1 VAFFLVYYL
10 CSVINRFQEYI
21 EQHSLC
27 AKNDRIL
34 LTVSGGVDS
43 MVMLDLFVRTGYEVA
58 VAHCNFHLRGDESDG
73 DEQFVVNACAEY
85 GVEVFVKHFD
95 TKAYAKQNHV
105 SVQVAARDLR
115 YTWFEQLRQDKN
127 FDFIAVAHHADDSVE
142 TFFINLLRGSGITGL
157 KGISVRRENIIR
169 PLLFAEREDIERYAH
184 EHEIPYREDSSN
196 KEDKYLRNKIRHQ
209 LLPRLKEMTDNYE
222 QTVIAS
228 LNRLEEA
235 DGLLQQLLEEK
246 FARLLIARGDMLV
259 VQLEKLLELEPLDV
273 WVYYL
278 LRQYGFNRDTTDR
291 ITTAVKN
298 KQTGSVFH
306 AAAYNALV
314 DRDYLLLKP
323 VGEAET
329 GVFLLEENTRE
340 IAEPIKMKIEA
351 SDLDDHFSLN
361 RAEGVAQLDMDKLEF
376 PLKIRKWQEGDRF
389 VPLGMSGTKLV
400 SDYFIDNKISRFDK
414 ERIWLLLSG
423 NDIVW
428 IIGHRI
434 SDKYKISS
442 GTKRVLTITT

>member
-1 VAFFLVYYL
+1 
-10 CSVINRFQEYI
+10 
-21 EQHSLC
+21 
-27 AKNDRIL
+27 
-34 LTVSGGVDS
+34 
-43 MVMLDLFVRTGYEVA
+43 
-58 VAHCNFHLRGDESDG
+58 
-73 DEQFVVNACAEY
+73 
-85 GVEVFVKHFD
+85 
-95 TKAYAKQNHV
+95 
-105 SVQVAARDLR
+105 
-115 YTWFEQLRQDKN
+115 
-127 FDFIAVAHHADDSVE
+127 
-142 TFFINLLRGSGITGL
+142 
-157 KGISVRRENIIR
+157 
-169 PLLFAEREDIERYAH
+169 
-184 EHEIPYREDSSN
+184 
-196 KEDKYLRNKIRHQ
+196 
-209 LLPRLKEMTDNYE
+209 
-222 QTVIAS
+222 
-228 LNRLEEA
+228 
-235 DGLLQQLLEEK
+235 LLQQLLEEK
-246 FARLLIARGDMLV
+246 FARLLIAQGDMLV

-278 LRQYGFNRDTTDR
+278 LRQYGFNRDTTDK

-428 IIGHRI
+428 IIGYRI
-434 SDKYKISS
+434 SDKYKITS